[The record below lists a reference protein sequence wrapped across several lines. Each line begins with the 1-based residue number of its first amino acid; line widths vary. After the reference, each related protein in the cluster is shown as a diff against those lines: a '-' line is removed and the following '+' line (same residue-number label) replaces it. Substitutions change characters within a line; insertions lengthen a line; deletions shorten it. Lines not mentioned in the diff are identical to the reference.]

1 MKVIHIDDADSDYI
15 DQATRERIA
24 LLKLTDKGVYVPDVG
39 IWDGQYFV
47 VSEGKDDNMYLA
59 YKTETSAD
67 KPYALTME
75 ERYRTALKWANW
87 QGSVKDKLE
96 NKGK

>member
-39 IWDGQYFV
+39 IWDGQFFV

-59 YKTETSAD
+59 YRTKTLDSMKAYQAV
-67 KPYALTME
+67 KNKYLYALIQ
-75 ERYRTALKWANW
+75 ANW
-87 QGSVKDKLE
+87 RVWRS
-96 NKGK
+96 

>member
-39 IWDGQYFV
+39 IWDGQFFV

-59 YKTETSAD
+59 YRTK
-67 KPYALTME
+67 ALDSMKA
-75 ERYRTALKWANW
+75 YQA
-87 QGSVKDKLE
+87 VKDKYEHALIE
-96 NKGK
+96 AYQMGQ